1 MNAPV
6 KPQPRAN
13 KLKSTRIAGKLVNDY
28 WEMVW
33 RAKEEG
39 KLVRRIM
46 SPTGFGDPEDVAAVV
61 ALLLSDDGK
70 HITGE
75 CIRIDGGTHA

>member
-1 MNAPV
+1 VHSGITSNVEFPPDLT
-6 KPQPRAN
+6 KDE
-13 KLKSTRIAGKLVNDY
+13 S
-28 WEMVW
+28 
-33 RAKEEG
+33 

-46 SPTGFGDPEDVAAVV
+46 SPTGFGDPGDVASVV

>member
-1 MNAPV
+1 M
-6 KPQPRAN
+6 
-13 KLKSTRIAGKLVNDY
+13 I
-28 WEMVW
+28 
-33 RAKEEG
+33 
-39 KLVRRIM
+39 RRIM
-46 SPTGFGDPEDVAAVV
+46 SPTGFGDPGDVGSVV